1 MSAPYRNKKL
11 TNAAN
16 GQYCTLE
23 IPGVC
28 IGGTETTV
36 ACHSPLLEDRQGT
49 KAPDYAIAFGCHSCH
64 SAIDRRDMVKGYHL
78 NYVSEDEQRF
88 YFHRGMVRTLA
99 NLIERGIIKA

>member
-1 MSAPYRNKKL
+1 MSSPYRNKKL
-11 TNAAN
+11 TNAAR
-16 GQYCTLE
+16 GQECTLQ

-28 IGGTETTV
+28 IGGNETTV

-49 KAPDYAIAFGCHSCH
+49 KAPDHAIAFGCRACH
-64 SAIDRRDMVKGYHL
+64 DCIDRRGNIGL
-78 NYVSEDEQRF
+78 IENEQRY